1 MRDFG
6 GPNPAAVAFAVLGL
20 IWGSNFRFMKWAS
33 ETISPEQSCGRTR
46 APSSPSSSGWGCSE
60 PVAYILYDVVVER
73 LGAVTAASSTYIPPV
88 VALVICW
95 LVSGE
100 PITWLD
106 GVAVLL
112 VLTGVIALRQRGGAR
127 RAEVAVRPA

>member
-1 MRDFG
+1 VGVEDDLARAELREDTR
-6 GPNPAAVAFAVLGL
+6 ALVALVVGLGL
-20 IWGSNFRFMKWAS
+20 LG
-33 ETISPEQSCGRTR
+33 TG
-46 APSSPSSSGWGCSE
+46 
-60 PVAYILYDVVVER
+60 VAYILYDVVVER

-95 LVSGE
+95 LVAGE